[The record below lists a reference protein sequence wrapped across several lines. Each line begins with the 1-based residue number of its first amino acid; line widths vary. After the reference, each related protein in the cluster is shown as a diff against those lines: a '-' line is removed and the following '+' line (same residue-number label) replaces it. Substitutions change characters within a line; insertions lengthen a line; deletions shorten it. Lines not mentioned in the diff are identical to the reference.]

1 MEQNIV
7 IDLMGDILFVN
18 EIPFLVNLGKRIK
31 FTTVENLK
39 DWKAET
45 IMSGL
50 KSVINLYK
58 IKFSPLK
65 ICLWIMSLRSL
76 IPPSK

>member
-1 MEQNIV
+1 MEQNSEL
-7 IDLMGDILFVN
+7 DLTGDIVFVN
-18 EIPFLVNLGKRIK
+18 KNPFLVTLGQWIK

-39 DWKAET
+39 DRKAAT

-58 IKFSPLK
+58 IKVK
-65 ICLWIMSLRSL
+65 N
-76 IPPSK
+76 